1 MKTYE
6 NALQIIADNYAIIG
20 KERHELAA
28 MVIDKY
34 KSSTE
39 PFDILGVAYAYLW
52 QGAKFRQDAISY
64 FENICLNTRI

>member
-39 PFDILGVAYAYLW
+39 PLFLALLTLTCGKVQSSDKMLFLIL
-52 QGAKFRQDAISY
+52 K
-64 FENICLNTRI
+64 NICLNTRI